1 MDDFWLTVPLPVLV
15 PVAVNNLAFV
25 RIYFI
30 SNFSTLVL
38 STSKLPTPAAPF
50 TGPMW

>member
-1 MDDFWLTVPLPVLV
+1 MDDFWLTVLLPVLV

-38 STSKLPTPAAPF
+38 STSNPPPPPF